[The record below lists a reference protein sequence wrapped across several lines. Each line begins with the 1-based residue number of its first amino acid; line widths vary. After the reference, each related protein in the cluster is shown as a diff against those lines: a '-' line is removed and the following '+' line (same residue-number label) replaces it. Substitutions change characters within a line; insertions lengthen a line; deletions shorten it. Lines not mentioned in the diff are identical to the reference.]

1 MIDQHPNPKR
11 WRRRWRAFR
20 RYVVTAA
27 GMVLSMVI
35 ERTDWRAVLARLFG
49 GLV

>member
-1 MIDQHPNPKR
+1 MTDQDPKPKT

-27 GMVLSMVI
+27 GMVLSIII
-35 ERTDWRAVLARLFG
+35 EKTDWRGVLARLFG
-49 GLV
+49 GPA